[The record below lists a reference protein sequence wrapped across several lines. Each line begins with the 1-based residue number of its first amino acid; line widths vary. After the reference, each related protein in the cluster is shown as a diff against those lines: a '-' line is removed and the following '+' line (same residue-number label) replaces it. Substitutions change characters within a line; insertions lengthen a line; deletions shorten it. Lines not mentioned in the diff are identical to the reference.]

1 MPAPCPALVGAL
13 PDVVARSRAEAQLLV
28 HHLEPEKRQRL
39 RTYALCLV
47 RAQERAGV
55 ALPPELTALLLAE
68 AGYELAP

>member
-1 MPAPCPALVGAL
+1 
-13 PDVVARSRAEAQLLV
+13 
-28 HHLEPEKRQRL
+28 LEPEKRQRL